1 MHSWLMSYNFICV
14 MNLPSVME
22 KYDPV
27 TNSWESGYMG
37 EKFSQE
43 LKPGLKGVMTGNW
56 PKNLLS
62 NVLKQD
68 SMSRVKLP
76 TESPLEVNKTERE
89 LPWHKIQHAFDVITW
104 YNKQD
109 PISVVFVS
117 DVGCGAL
124 AMWKWICKDIISL
137 RKNCKQLITVLDH
150 HNKYHTKYHEWRCSI
165 DQLLPNTTN
174 TLQKWPIKARTIE
187 CRIHNNW
194 FNMICQ
200 PKA

>member
-1 MHSWLMSYNFICV
+1 MSYNFICV

-22 KYDPV
+22 NYEPV

-76 TESPLEVNKTERE
+76 TESLLEVNKTERE
-89 LPWHKIQHAFDVITW
+89 LP
-104 YNKQD
+104 
-109 PISVVFVS
+109 
-117 DVGCGAL
+117 
-124 AMWKWICKDIISL
+124 
-137 RKNCKQLITVLDH
+137 
-150 HNKYHTKYHEWRCSI
+150 
-165 DQLLPNTTN
+165 
-174 TLQKWPIKARTIE
+174 
-187 CRIHNNW
+187 
-194 FNMICQ
+194 
-200 PKA
+200 